1 MARNYIHYTNNDTQQ
16 LPIDKLLIGSIR
28 TMSSDSYVTDSAA
41 SASAYSCGLK
51 TYNGAI
57 GVDDDVMPCGTVLEA
72 AKQEGFKTG
81 LVVTSRITHATPAS
95 YVAHIWD
102 RDEEAEIA
110 LQAIGHTHPFG
121 PQVDI
126 LMGGGRCY
134 FMPQSS
140 QGSCRKDDI
149 NVLTIAK
156 KYGYSVFSDMEGFEE
171 KQKPPYLGLFTLD
184 HMSYSIDRDPQKEP
198 SLTEMALKALDDLYA
213 ATKHSKKGFF
223 IMVEASRIDHA
234 GHAND
239 AAGHLHDILEYNNVI
254 LAITKWIDKHT
265 DSPTLM
271 ISTADHECGGLTVG
285 NNIGDNYMWLPD
297 ALTKSKS
304 SSEAAAVTW
313 KSYTGHKPHSFLRSL
328 FHKYGVPKPT
338 SAQLAAARAAKDSP
352 KVSNFVF
359 SAALAELLMVNFATV
374 GHTAADVSLLGYGVG
389 YEQFSGNHDNTEVAG
404 FVTRTLNL
412 DLANIT
418 RTLAKHKEW
427 IEKRVKPK
435 KGTKVKRGGREHLA
449 HHH

>member
-1 MARNYIHYTNNDTQQ
+1 MARDYIHFTNNATQK
-16 LPIDKLLIGSIR
+16 LPADNLLIGSIR
-28 TMSSDSYVTDSAA
+28 TMASDSYVTDSAA

-72 AKQEGFKTG
+72 AKDQGFKTG

-110 LQAIGHTHPFG
+110 LQEIGYTHPFG

-126 LMGGGRCY
+126 LMGGGRCF

-140 QGSCRKDDI
+140 EGSCRKDNI
-149 NVLTIAK
+149 NVLKIAK
-156 KYGYSVFSDMEGFEE
+156 SYGYSVFSDKEGF
-171 KQKPPYLGLFTLD
+171 KKKHKLPYLGLFTLD
-184 HMSYSIDRDPQKEP
+184 HMSYSIDRDPKKEP

-213 ATKHSKKGFF
+213 ATKYSEKGFF
-223 IMVEASRIDHA
+223 IMIEASRIDHA

-239 AAGHLHDILEYNNVI
+239 ATGHLHDILEYNNAI

-285 NNIGDNYMWLPD
+285 DNYMWLPD

-304 SSEAAAVTW
+304 SSEAVAVTW
-313 KSYTGHKPHSFLRSL
+313 SSYTGPNPDSFLQSL
-328 FHKYGVPKPT
+328 FNKYGVLTPT
-338 SAQLAAARAAKDSP
+338 STQLAAAKAAKADP

-359 SAALAELLMVNFATV
+359 SKALAELLLVNFATL

-389 YEQFSGNHDNTEVAG
+389 YEQFRGHHDNTEVAG

-412 DLANIT
+412 DLAKIT
-418 RTLAKHKEW
+418 KRLAKEKKW
-427 IEKRVKPK
+427 IEQRVKAK
-435 KGTKVKRGGREHLA
+435 EGTKIKRGGREHLA